1 MSGETPRESSISG
14 SVPAGQ
20 PVSVPAIS
28 AAALAACY
36 ADARRC
42 HPEESCGFLLGPAD
56 AALCD
61 EARPC
66 PNQQNRMHGLD
77 PERFPRDATTAYCLS
92 LKDIR
97 LLEDSAQS
105 ARPVKIIYHSHVD
118 RGAYFSDE
126 DHRAALFDGTPAYAV
141 DYLVISCHRDG
152 VKGARLFRF
161 RDGKYVAVR
170 EFPGEDAV

>member
-1 MSGETPRESSISG
+1 MSGETPELDIT
-14 SVPAGQ
+14 P
-20 PVSVPAIS
+20 
-28 AAALAACY
+28 AALRACY
-36 ADARRC
+36 EDARRC
-42 HPEESCGFLLGPAD
+42 HPEEACGLLLGQ
-56 AALCD
+56 AAAPLCD

-66 PNQQNRMHGLD
+66 KNQQNRMHALD

-92 LKDIR
+92 LADIR
-97 LLEDSAQS
+97 ALEDSAS
-105 ARPVKIIYHSHVD
+105 GARPVKIIYHSHVD

>member
-1 MSGETPRESSISG
+1 MSGEPQES
-14 SVPAGQ
+14 AG
-20 PVSVPAIS
+20 PAITQ
-28 AAALAACY
+28 AALAACY

-42 HPEESCGFLLGPAD
+42 YPEESCGLLLGPAD
-56 AALCD
+56 AAVCD

-66 PNQQNRMHGLD
+66 ANQQNRMHALD
-77 PERFPRDATTAYCLS
+77 PERFARDATTAYCLS

-97 LLEDSAQS
+97 VLEDSVGS

-126 DHRAALFDGTPAYAV
+126 DKRAALFFDGTPTYPV

-152 VKGARLFRF
+152 VRGARLFRF
-161 RDGKYVAVR
+161 RDGEFVSVA
-170 EFPGEDAV
+170 EFSGEPGSH

>member
-1 MSGETPRESSISG
+1 MSGETP
-14 SVPAGQ
+14 VPRID
-20 PVSVPAIS
+20 PT
-28 AAALAACY
+28 ALAACY

-56 AALCD
+56 AARCD

-66 PNQQNRMHGLD
+66 ENQQNRMHARD
-77 PERFPRDATTAYCLS
+77 PERFPRDATTAYSLA

-97 LLEDSAQS
+97 VLEDSAAT

-126 DHRAALFDGTPAYAV
+126 DHRAALFFDGTPTYPV
-141 DYLVISCHRDG
+141 DYLVISCHQDR
-152 VKGARLFRF
+152 VHGAKLFRF
-161 RDGKYVAVR
+161 QDGKFVAIS
-170 EFPGEDAV
+170 EYPGEPAPAA